1 MDDTAFIE
9 TSKEI
14 MQELL
19 NIAKSFYNMMVIV
32 INVKKCNLIVINSSL
47 PEEDNKVYLGNSADD
62 SVSATKG
69 DVRYLGVWI
78 AGKKARNLN
87 KQRIVELN
95 FYTDGSLKKSVYNSI
110 QDRNAQI
117 NEKWN
122 PDTVEV
128 IQGAAF
134 IETSTEESMQ
144 VRIDNW
150 PSSTRA
156 ELYAI
161 LLAPYQ
167 QYS

>member
-87 KQRIVELN
+87 KQRIVGIRDVFLHSISRK
-95 FYTDGSLKKSVYNSI
+95 SLSIAHMVYLVN
-110 QDRNAQI
+110 
-117 NEKWN
+117 K
-122 PDTVEV
+122 V
-128 IQGAAF
+128 
-134 IETSTEESMQ
+134 
-144 VRIDNW
+144 
-150 PSSTRA
+150 
-156 ELYAI
+156 LYPKI
-161 LLAPYQ
+161 
-167 QYS
+167 S

>member
-1 MDDTAFIE
+1 MHTGWKNQETAIIDWFR
-9 TSKEI
+9 
-14 MQELL
+14 
-19 NIAKSFYNMMVIV
+19 V
-32 INVKKCNLIVINSSL
+32 NL
-47 PEEDNKVYLGNSADD
+47 PG
-62 SVSATKG
+62 
-69 DVRYLGVWI
+69 
-78 AGKKARNLN
+78 
-87 KQRIVELN
+87 
-95 FYTDGSLKKSVYNSI
+95 LKKSVYNSI